1 MTSTRLVLV
10 RHGQCE
16 YAIEDGPLSELGR
29 RQAQAVATALEICGD
44 DIICAS
50 GLRRAI
56 ETAETFGYAINVVEG
71 LREFDFGP
79 QAPAAEALIEARVDL
94 TLWRASDGF
103 SGGETIGSFQKRV
116 NETMEQLVGAYEGRR
131 VIACTHA
138 GFVDAAIRWAYGIG
152 PDGDWLTE
160 AEIPNAS
167 ITEFEHWLRGRHPE
181 GAPRHTLI
189 RRIGDVV
196 HLSPEL
202 RSDN

>member
-1 MTSTRLVLV
+1 MRAGS
-10 RHGQCE
+10 
-16 YAIEDGPLSELGR
+16 DGRSR
-29 RQAQAVATALEICGD
+29 RP
-44 DIICAS
+44 
-50 GLRRAI
+50 RRSD
-56 ETAETFGYAINVVEG
+56 TPINVVEG

-131 VIACTHA
+131 VIVCTHA

-160 AEIPNAS
+160 AEIANAS
-167 ITEFEHWLRGRHPE
+167 ITEFEHWLRGRHPRRRT
-181 GAPRHTLI
+181 APHAHPPH
-189 RRIGDVV
+189 RRCRAP
-196 HLSPEL
+196 LAEL